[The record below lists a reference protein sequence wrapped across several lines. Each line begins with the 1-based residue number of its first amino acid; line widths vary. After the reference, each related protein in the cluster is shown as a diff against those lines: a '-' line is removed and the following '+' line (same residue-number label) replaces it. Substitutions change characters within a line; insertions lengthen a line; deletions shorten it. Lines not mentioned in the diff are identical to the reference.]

1 MSVRATVCALLVLA
15 LPQVAA
21 GVAAAA
27 PVQGRNEVFGRWQ
40 PKPLEC
46 RRNLS
51 GLAAAECGAVLV
63 DQRGAGVFRVSW
75 AARGSSPGGASVL
88 TFVGILS
95 APSEAMECRQASCS
109 LVKPMELSLSTV
121 SETLFDARGVAS
133 SLPSAWPVNG
143 TCRLDPSLV
152 RCEARALS
160 GESWLAEAK
169 LR

>member
-1 MSVRATVCALLVLA
+1 M
-15 LPQVAA
+15 
-21 GVAAAA
+21 
-27 PVQGRNEVFGRWQ
+27 
-40 PKPLEC
+40 
-46 RRNLS
+46 
-51 GLAAAECGAVLV
+51 
-63 DQRGAGVFRVSW
+63 
-75 AARGSSPGGASVL
+75 L
-88 TFVGILS
+88 TFVGTLS
-95 APSEAMECRQASCS
+95 APSEVMECRQASCS

>member
-1 MSVRATVCALLVLA
+1 M
-15 LPQVAA
+15 
-21 GVAAAA
+21 
-27 PVQGRNEVFGRWQ
+27 
-40 PKPLEC
+40 
-46 RRNLS
+46 
-51 GLAAAECGAVLV
+51 
-63 DQRGAGVFRVSW
+63 
-75 AARGSSPGGASVL
+75 L